1 MGKKLKILG
10 IVVAVLVAVGIGALL
25 MTRRSAAPTTTT
37 VANRTVVESA
47 VMSGRVSAAARLE
60 LGVSAPGI
68 VAKVAVT
75 EGQLVAEGDLLVQL
89 DDALERAAMAQAR
102 AQVLQAKAQLQE
114 AQGSGRA
121 RAAAALAVAEAERA
135 KAELQATRI
144 KRLAE
149 QGAAPALD
157 RDNAET
163 AVLVARAQQDRAS
176 ADVAAFSD
184 GGSQVAVARAA
195 VAMAEAQVQQ
205 AEARLSLTRMV
216 ARSAATVL
224 VRRVE
229 PGEAVAPGRGLL
241 SLAPTGTSGEGV
253 EIVVEPDERVLAVLA
268 VGQLA
273 DVSADAFPDRVFSA
287 RVLEIAPVVDAGRG
301 TVSVRLLVPEPP
313 AFLRTDMTVSVEV
326 KTGEQQGLTVPASA
340 VRGLATPTPSLL
352 VVTAGVATE
361 VRVTVVA
368 RGSAAAEPAGAA
380 TTGKAVGK
388 AVGAGGAEVAVVAAT
403 AGGHLA
409 AGDIVVV
416 DPAVKAGAKV
426 KAVAEPAS

>member
-1 MGKKLKILG
+1 
-10 IVVAVLVAVGIGALL
+10 
-25 MTRRSAAPTTTT
+25 
-37 VANRTVVESA
+37 
-47 VMSGRVSAAARLE
+47 
-60 LGVSAPGI
+60 
-68 VAKVAVT
+68 
-75 EGQLVAEGDLLVQL
+75 
-89 DDALERAAMAQAR
+89 
-102 AQVLQAKAQLQE
+102 
-114 AQGSGRA
+114 
-121 RAAAALAVAEAERA
+121 
-135 KAELQATRI
+135 
-144 KRLAE
+144 
-149 QGAAPALD
+149 
-157 RDNAET
+157 
-163 AVLVARAQQDRAS
+163 
-176 ADVAAFSD
+176 
-184 GGSQVAVARAA
+184 
-195 VAMAEAQVQQ
+195 
-205 AEARLSLTRMV
+205 
-216 ARSAATVL
+216 VL

-229 PGEAVAPGRGLL
+229 PGEAVAPGRALL

-273 DVSADAFPDRVFSA
+273 DVSADAFPDRIFAA

-326 KTGEQQGLTVPASA
+326 KTGEKQGLTVPASA

-368 RGSAAAEPAGAA
+368 RGSAAKDPAVLD
-380 TTGKAVGK
+380 KAVGT

-403 AGGHLA
+403 AGGHLI
-409 AGDIVVV
+409 AGDIVVL

>member
-10 IVVAVLVAVGIGALL
+10 IVVALLVAVGIGAVL
-25 MTRRSAAPTTTT
+25 MTRRSTAPTTTT

-75 EGQLVAEGDLLVQL
+75 EGQVVAAGDLLVQL
-89 DDALERAAMAQAR
+89 DDALERAALAQAR

-205 AEARLSLTRMV
+205 AEARLSVTRMV

-229 PGEAVAPGRGLL
+229 PGEAVAPGRALL

-273 DVSADAFPDRVFSA
+273 DVSADAFPDRIFAA

-326 KTGEQQGLTVPASA
+326 KTGEKQGLTVPASA

-368 RGSAAAEPAGAA
+368 RGSAAKDPAVLD
-380 TTGKAVGK
+380 KAVGT

-403 AGGHLA
+403 AGGHLI
-409 AGDIVVV
+409 AGDIVVL